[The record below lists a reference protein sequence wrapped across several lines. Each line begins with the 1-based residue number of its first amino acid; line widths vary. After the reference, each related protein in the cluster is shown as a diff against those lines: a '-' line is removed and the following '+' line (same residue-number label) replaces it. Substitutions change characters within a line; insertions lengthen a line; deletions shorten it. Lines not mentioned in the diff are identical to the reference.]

1 MLLNNVVAKDTSS
14 AKNNRSVTLFKIYQ
28 FHVILVGFIKIERG
42 KDGTHRL
49 ELAAWRR
56 ETASFLDDLEFSDFC
71 LSWRL
76 RC

>member
-1 MLLNNVVAKDTSS
+1 MPALSPSSCGYCRKMLLNNVVAKDTSS

-49 ELAAWRR
+49 ELAA
-56 ETASFLDDLEFSDFC
+56 
-71 LSWRL
+71 
-76 RC
+76 